1 MHRLADTNTRS
12 KRDTRLGND
21 RQACRKPRRTLTSAQ
36 LCFHSCAP
44 EFMHI
49 YRITGCIACKL
60 LRDESPWLVT
70 PVGARARACAHTR
83 MRSIRHC
90 LPTSPRASKWM
101 ASRGIVHHRG
111 SLSNVFFTHLTEAT
125 DSIRR
130 KETKHDATYESRCD
144 FPRLRRWACLET
156 TDGIGMIPN
165 DCCAGILFYIRQ
177 LATVARFDVS
187 FFFYLASIS
196 FEKERIYGA
205 SEF

>member
-1 MHRLADTNTRS
+1 M
-12 KRDTRLGND
+12 
-21 RQACRKPRRTLTSAQ
+21 Q
-36 LCFHSCAP
+36 
-44 EFMHI
+44 I
-49 YRITGCIACKL
+49 ITG
-60 LRDESPWLVT
+60 RV
-70 PVGARARACAHTR
+70 PVARYPGGRTRTR
-83 MRSIRHC
+83 MRAHTHAQYPPLSAHIA
-90 LPTSPRASKWM
+90 TGIQVD
-101 ASRGIVHHRG
+101 GIVHHRG

-125 DSIRR
+125 DSIRG

-205 SEF
+205 SEFWNVFCNLEIIFWKLDSPLELEFSLVSNRIEYR